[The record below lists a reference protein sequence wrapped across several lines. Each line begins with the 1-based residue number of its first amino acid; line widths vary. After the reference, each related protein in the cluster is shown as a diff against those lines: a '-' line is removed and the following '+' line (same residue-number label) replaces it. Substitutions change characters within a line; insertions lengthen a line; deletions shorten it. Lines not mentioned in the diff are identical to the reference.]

1 MTVSIHTRTG
11 NINTFFRS
19 INPYAQ
25 WLSQYIHS
33 VAILVQSLEIL
44 NHMPI
49 SIHTPIIIIIII
61 IIYALFNIDN
71 LQLLL

>member
-44 NHMPI
+44 NHMPSDYLNTYTHYYYYYYYYLCFI
-49 SIHTPIIIIIII
+49 
-61 IIYALFNIDN
+61 
-71 LQLLL
+71 